1 MPEKFLIII
10 ASQRG
15 LALLALPLALAC
27 ASGDSGP
34 DIVARD
40 SSGVRIVEAPS
51 VDAPI
56 PWTLTEIRRLGGAD
70 SGPASFTDAN
80 AWSVGTDRNGRIYVL
95 DRTNSMVAVFD
106 TSGNVV
112 RTMGGKGGGPGEFQ
126 FPGSLTVTPEGE
138 VNVFDFG
145 KQALVKFAPDGTV
158 LPQFSLQPYGFPSGQ
173 LEISGDTLVMVVP
186 TGGGETDNFRVQNLR
201 IVSPRDS
208 VTIARDSVPTPG
220 MVMFSCVGLNIPPP
234 FASDIAW
241 GVGGGS
247 IAVTRRVP
255 YAIDFYRGG
264 RLVLSI
270 RRDFPRVT
278 ATTEHVRKLYPEG
291 MTVQF
296 GGGGKC
302 TVDAKDIIEKL
313 GPGGDVPFIR
323 AIAFGPDGAV
333 WVERYT
339 FKGEERLLDI
349 FGEDGRYLGTLS
361 GHSLPMGF
369 IGADIVLFSLEDED
383 TGANLV
389 GLYRINRG

>member
-1 MPEKFLIII
+1 MTI
-10 ASQRG
+10 ASQCG
-15 LALLALPLALAC
+15 LALLVLPLAFAC
-27 ASGDSGP
+27 SSGDSGP
-34 DIVARD
+34 GVIARD
-40 SSGVRIVEAPS
+40 SSGVRIVEAPVIDS
-51 VDAPI
+51 PI
-56 PWTLTEIRRLGGAD
+56 PWTVMEIRRLGGAD

-95 DRTNSMVAVFD
+95 DRTNSMVSVFD
-106 TSGNVV
+106 TGGNVV

-145 KQALVKFAPDGTV
+145 KQALLKFAPDGTV

-186 TGGGETDNFRVQNLR
+186 TGGGESDNFRVQNLR

-220 MVMFSCVGLNIPPP
+220 VVMFSCVGLNIPPP
-234 FASDIAW
+234 FASDPAW
-241 GVGGGS
+241 GVGGGA

-255 YAIDFYRGG
+255 YVIDFYRGG
-264 RLVLSI
+264 RLVSSI
-270 RRDFPRVT
+270 RRDIPRVT
-278 ATTEHVRKLYPEG
+278 ATTEHVRKLYPDG

-302 TVDAKDIIEKL
+302 TVNAEDIIEKL

-323 AIAFGPDGAV
+323 AIAFGPDGTT

-339 FKGEERLLDI
+339 FRGEERMLDI
-349 FGEDGRYLGTLS
+349 FGADGRYLGTLS

-369 IGADIVLFSLEDED
+369 IGADIVLFPIEDED

>member
-1 MPEKFLIII
+1 MTI
-10 ASQRG
+10 ASQCG
-15 LALLALPLALAC
+15 LALLVLPLAFAC
-27 ASGDSGP
+27 SSGDSGP
-34 DIVARD
+34 GVIARD
-40 SSGVRIVEAPS
+40 SSGVRIVEAPVIDS
-51 VDAPI
+51 PI
-56 PWTLTEIRRLGGAD
+56 PWTVMEIRRLGGAD

-95 DRTNSMVAVFD
+95 DRTNSMVSVFEAG
-106 TSGNVV
+106 GNVV

-145 KQALVKFAPDGTV
+145 KQALLKFAPDGTV
-158 LPQFSLQPYGFPSGQ
+158 LPQFSLHPYGFPSGQ

-186 TGGGETDNFRVQNLR
+186 TGGGESDNFRVQNLR

-220 MVMFSCVGLNIPPP
+220 VVMFSCVGLNIPPP
-234 FASDIAW
+234 FASDLAW
-241 GVGGGS
+241 GVGGGA

-255 YAIDFYRGG
+255 YVIDFYRGG
-264 RLVLSI
+264 RLVSSI
-270 RRDFPRVT
+270 RRDIPRVT
-278 ATTEHVRKLYPEG
+278 ATTEHVRKLYPDG

-302 TVDAKDIIEKL
+302 TVNAEDIIEKL

-323 AIAFGPDGAV
+323 AIAFGPDGTT

-339 FKGEERLLDI
+339 FRGEERMLDI
-349 FGEDGRYLGTLS
+349 FGADGRYLGTLS

-369 IGADIVLFSLEDED
+369 IGADIVLFPIEDED